1 MLDLTP
7 AQRRFLRARA
17 HGLRPVVLIGEAGL
31 TEAVLQ
37 EIDRNLKAHELIKV
51 KAAREDRESRAA
63 MLAAISE
70 TLGAAV
76 VQHIGKIL
84 VLYRPGDKPRLA
96 LPA

>member
-1 MLDLTP
+1 MLELTP

-17 HGLRPVVLIGEAGL
+17 HGLRPVVLTGEAGL
-31 TEAVLQ
+31 TEAVLR

-51 KAAREDRESRAA
+51 KAAGEARESRSA
-63 MLAAISE
+63 MLATISQA
-70 TLGAAV
+70 LGAAV

-84 VLYRPGDKPRLA
+84 VLYRPGDKPRLV